1 MAADHPM
8 QTITL
13 RDGRAL
19 AYAEYGDAK
28 GTPAFYFHGTP
39 GSRLEGEHLHAAAV
53 VGRVRIIG
61 VDRPGFGGST
71 FLAGRQFHDWPDD
84 LIQLADALGIG
95 RFGVIGL
102 SGGGPHVAACA
113 ARIADRLIAA
123 CVLSGAAP
131 KEARIETARSW
142 WRRLLYRWNYFTF
155 PLFAR
160 GFAAQMAF
168 FAKRTPASRFP
179 KFIDKRVMSR
189 PRARE
194 QFKRS
199 TVEAFR
205 NGSRGAA
212 HEFTLHS
219 RSWRTDPAT
228 VAMPVH
234 MWHGDADT
242 IVPFETARWLAE
254 RYPDA
259 RATWLPGEG
268 HLLFVDH
275 AGEVISVVA
284 DAARTAVGATSR

>member
-1 MAADHPM
+1 ML
-8 QTITL
+8 TITL
-13 RDGRAL
+13 RDGRTL

-39 GSRLEGEHLHAAAV
+39 GSRLGAEHLDAAAV
-53 VGRVRIIG
+53 VARVRIIA

-71 FLAGRQFHDWPDD
+71 FLAKRQFHDWPDD
-84 LIQLADALGIG
+84 VAQLADALGIDS
-95 RFGVIGL
+95 FAVIGL

-113 ARIADRLIAA
+113 ARLPTRVTAA
-123 CVLSGAAP
+123 CVISGAAP
-131 KEARIETARSW
+131 KEARIETARGW
-142 WRRLLYRWNYFTF
+142 WRKVWHRWNFFVF

-168 FAKRTPASRFP
+168 FAKRTPASRLP
-179 KFIDKRVMSR
+179 RFIDKRVLSR
-189 PRARE
+189 PRARA
-194 QFKRS
+194 QFRREI
-199 TVEAFR
+199 VEAFR

-212 HEFTLHS
+212 HEFALHS
-219 RSWRTDPAT
+219 RSWRTDPRSVT
-228 VAMPVH
+228 MPVY

-242 IVPFETARWLAE
+242 IVPFETAVWLSQ

-275 AGEVISVVA
+275 AEEVMRVIAEAPALASP
-284 DAARTAVGATSR
+284 ARRHSALS